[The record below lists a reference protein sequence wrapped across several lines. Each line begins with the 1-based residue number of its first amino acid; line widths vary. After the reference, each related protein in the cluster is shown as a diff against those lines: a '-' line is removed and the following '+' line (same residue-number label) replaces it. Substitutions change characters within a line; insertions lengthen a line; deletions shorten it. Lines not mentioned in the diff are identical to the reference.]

1 MIFAWKKN
9 MSPLAFAK
17 NVLAGNIVL
26 TLNRLF
32 ELKLDFDLSDIGP
45 AQF

>member
-1 MIFAWKKN
+1 MIFVWKKIYE
-9 MSPLAFAK
+9 SISFAK